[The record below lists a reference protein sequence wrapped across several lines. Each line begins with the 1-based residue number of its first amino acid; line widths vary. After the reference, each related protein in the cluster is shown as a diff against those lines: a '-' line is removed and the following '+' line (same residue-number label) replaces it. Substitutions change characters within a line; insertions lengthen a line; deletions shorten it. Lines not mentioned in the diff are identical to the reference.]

1 MKKLSW
7 KQAGVYLPLPV
18 LMAGVWWM
26 CRERLDLFPMLL
38 REIIMVFGYEA
49 AVWDVREKRVPNQLV
64 LAMLGVWVLVM
75 VPQLFLQ
82 TAQTVPILLSGLFGG
97 LLAGVIFL
105 TVYLVSRHGLGGGD
119 VKFMSAA
126 GLYLGLS
133 GVIPT
138 MLVGSVLAAVTGVIC
153 ILLKKMDRKGTLAL
167 IPFLYVGVVLTMFF
181 R

>member
-7 KQAGVYLPLPV
+7 KQAGVYLPLPA

-26 CRERLDLFPMLL
+26 CRERLEPFPLLL
-38 REIIMVFGYEA
+38 REIIMVFGYVA
-49 AVWDVREKRVPNQLV
+49 AIWDAREKRVPNQLV

-75 VPQLFLQ
+75 VPQLFLK
-82 TAQTVPILLSGLFGG
+82 TAQTVPILFSGLFGG

-105 TVYLVSRHGLGGGD
+105 TVYLISRHGLGGGD

-126 GLYLGLS
+126 GLYLGLN
-133 GVIPT
+133 GVMPA
-138 MLVGSVLAAVTGVIC
+138 MLAGSVLAAVIGVTC
-153 ILLKKMDRKGTLAL
+153 IVLKKMDRKSTIAL
-167 IPFLYVGVVLTMFF
+167 IPFLYIGIVLTMLF